1 MNRNK
6 LNAAKLLESSFF
18 EKNDDDETSSDEESL
33 DFEYLHLSS
42 ESSNSDDDLLTQ
54 IEFKQDTG
62 SRIKLIESLL
72 NEKNEQNLI
81 DSISHVTHESD
92 SENLRKSRRLLAQR
106 PQLKL
111 NTENSTKLSIDISA
125 KSLVNKSTKSSV
137 NQSVKT
143 RKSQSAKPL
152 TKPLTKQIPIVS
164 NDDYYYG
171 KNSDLNYRWNKKE
184 PVINFDL
191 NDKFEKISGLK
202 ESVKECSKL
211 EDFFRFF
218 IDESMVN
225 LIVEYTNLKLFLNN
239 IEEDPVDSI
248 EIYGF
253 IGLLLLFG
261 VTKKNDV
268 SIGEIWNS
276 KSIDFMNYAAATI
289 SRDRFKFICQNI
301 TFDEIFTR
309 EAR

>member
-1 MNRNK
+1 M
-6 LNAAKLLESSFF
+6 
-18 EKNDDDETSSDEESL
+18 
-33 DFEYLHLSS
+33 
-42 ESSNSDDDLLTQ
+42 
-54 IEFKQDTG
+54 FKT
-62 SRIKLIESLL
+62 
-72 NEKNEQNLI
+72 
-81 DSISHVTHESD
+81 
-92 SENLRKSRRLLAQR
+92 
-106 PQLKL
+106 
-111 NTENSTKLSIDISA
+111 
-125 KSLVNKSTKSSV
+125 
-137 NQSVKT
+137 
-143 RKSQSAKPL
+143 
-152 TKPLTKQIPIVS
+152 
-164 NDDYYYG
+164 
-171 KNSDLNYRWNKKE
+171 
-184 PVINFDL
+184 
-191 NDKFEKISGLK
+191 
-202 ESVKECSKL
+202 
-211 EDFFRFF
+211 F

-309 EAR
+309 ESR